1 MLLVF
6 CGRAG
11 SADFVCFYLFRLCPL
26 CLLLDNGQY
35 LGGVRLVTFS
45 PPLFAL
51 FFAGLLICFFLSVF
65 LRFATRGEYCRPGPC
80 GHPHAFSACPP
91 TVYAPTTPIPTIHGH
106 PRASALVCVSVS
118 SVYWCFWPCEHV
130 ARSCACVFVSV
141 DGVQMCVLGVLRIS
155 RGPEPNLE
163 PSH

>member
-1 MLLVF
+1 M
-6 CGRAG
+6 
-11 SADFVCFYLFRLCPL
+11 
-26 CLLLDNGQY
+26 
-35 LGGVRLVTFS
+35 VTLS

-51 FFAGLLICFFLSVF
+51 FFAGLLLCFFLSVF

-106 PRASALVCVSVS
+106 PRASALVCVSIS
-118 SVYWCFWPCEHV
+118 SVHWCFWPCEHV
-130 ARSCACVFVSV
+130 ARSCACVFADV
-141 DGVQMCVLGVLRIS
+141 DGVQMRVLGVQCIS

-163 PSH
+163 PGHKLFCTIFKLNDFFCVDQFEILRFYIS

>member
-1 MLLVF
+1 MAALVQLILCVSTSF
-6 CGRAG
+6 G
-11 SADFVCFYLFRLCPL
+11 SALFVCCLIMGNISVVCVWSRFPPL
-26 CLLLDNGQY
+26 CLRCFLLVCYSAFFFPFSCGLPPVANI
-35 LGGVRLVTFS
+35 VTQD
-45 PPLFAL
+45 P
-51 FFAGLLICFFLSVF
+51 V
-65 LRFATRGEYCRPGPC
+65 Y
-80 GHPHAFSACPP
+80 PHAFSACPP

-118 SVYWCFWPCEHV
+118 SVHWCFWPCEHV